1 MIVFIVLIVSILIWF
16 YLCARFDTILK
27 KRHPMIYEEIG
38 KPNLLT
44 NNTFSNNI
52 LFFKFL
58 FSNEWKKLNDQKL
71 IKLAQ
76 FMKLFFI
83 GYICFLLYIFTIEI
97 HTNAS

>member
-1 MIVFIVLIVSILIWF
+1 MIVSIVLIVSILIWF

-27 KRHPMIYEEIG
+27 ERHPIIFEEIG

-44 NNTFSNNI
+44 NNTFSNNT

-58 FSNEWKKLNDQKL
+58 FSNEWKTLNDQEL
-71 IKLAQ
+71 IRLAQ

-83 GYICFLLYIFTIEI
+83 VYMCFLVYIFTFGIY
-97 HTNAS
+97 TNAS